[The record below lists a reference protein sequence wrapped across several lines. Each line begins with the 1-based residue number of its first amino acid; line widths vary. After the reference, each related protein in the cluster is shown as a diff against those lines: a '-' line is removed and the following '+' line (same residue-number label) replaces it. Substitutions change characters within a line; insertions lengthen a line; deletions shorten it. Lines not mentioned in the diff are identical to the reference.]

1 MTSHH
6 ITSSERTQV
15 SLETIQW
22 NRPDAKLIVFFFLF
36 SLSVFTAV
44 AGVKWCVIV
53 YSGGAVIEICLGLTG
68 GDMDGPRRS

>member
-22 NRPDAKLIVFFFLF
+22 NRPDAKRIVFFPLLPVGFHGGGWCKVVCDR
-36 SLSVFTAV
+36 VFR
-44 AGVKWCVIV
+44 
-53 YSGGAVIEICLGLTG
+53 GAVIEICLGLTG
-68 GDMDGPRRS
+68 GDMDGPRRG